1 MKKVSIG
8 IGVLGFIAILAMVGC
23 GEKIMSPEDVSKLY
37 IGEKFQG
44 IPCDLEDLDYDI
56 VSEEED
62 ATQVK
67 IEGKIK
73 YEEVVSLIKKD
84 GKWVIGEKPAAE
96 PVETA
101 HAATAPEAPK
111 EEAHQAAPE
120 ATTHHETAAHH

>member
-1 MKKVSIG
+1 MKKVSVILGVIG
-8 IGVLGFIAILAMVGC
+8 FMAILAVVGC
-23 GEKIMSPEDVSKLY
+23 GEKIMSPEDVSKIY
-37 IGEKFQG
+37 VEGKFQG

-56 VSEEED
+56 VVEEED

-101 HAATAPEAPK
+101 HAAPAPEVTK
-111 EEAHQAAPE
+111 EEVHHAAPE